1 MTTSEGA
8 LEYVLRVIRR
18 RKLVILLALIS
29 VPLAAFIY
37 SSQQQKEY
45 RATATLLF
53 ESPENVT
60 IEASRVAATN
70 EALAGLPAI
79 AVRTAESLGERDAA
93 PEILSSVSAGSVN
106 EMANLTEISATTT
119 SPQRSTQIAN
129 AYSRAYIDF
138 RREADQSQAVQAIQ
152 LIERRLK
159 QLSPG
164 AAAGIQGQTLR
175 ERLNQLE
182 VQRISEI
189 GRTELVQPASP
200 PSSPSSPRTK
210 RNVLL
215 GIIAGLLLGFGL
227 AALLERIDRG
237 ASTVEELESL
247 FDLPLL
253 GRIPKSKAFAQSSL
267 SEMLQ
272 APEAEAFWTLR
283 NNLLYFRVDRDI
295 KAIEIASAEPNDGK
309 STVARGLAG
318 AMAAMGDEVVLVEAD
333 LRKDS
338 AFHGGRGPLL
348 DGLST
353 VLTGAPLDRVLLEV
367 PVSSQGANAT
377 RARALWVL
385 PSGPVPP
392 NPGGLL
398 ESEAMKELMAT
409 LSQRFELIVIDTPAL
424 GTMSDALTLIPLVS
438 EVVAV
443 GGVGKTAPED
453 ARDFINQLALRGK
466 LPLGLIATFTPVEQG
481 HYAYYRRSRPALRR

>member
-29 VPLAAFIY
+29 VPLAAFSY

-119 SPQRSTQIAN
+119 SPRRSAQIAN
-129 AYSRAYIDF
+129 AYSRAYVAF
-138 RREADQSQAVQAIQ
+138 RREADQSQAIQAIQ
-152 LIERRLK
+152 SIERRLK
-159 QLSPG
+159 QLSLG

-215 GIIAGLLLGFGL
+215 GILAGLLLGFGL

-338 AFHGGRGPLL
+338 GFHGGRGPLL

-353 VLTGAPLDRVLLEV
+353 VLTGAPLDKVLLEV

-377 RARALWVL
+377 RALWVL

-438 EVVAV
+438 EIVVI

-453 ARDFINQLALRGK
+453 ARDFMNQLALRGK

>member
-45 RATATLLF
+45 KATATLLF

-106 EMANLTEISATTT
+106 EMANLTKISATTP
-119 SPQRSTQIAN
+119 SPQRSAQIAN

-138 RREADQSQAVQAIQ
+138 RREADQSQAIQAVQ

-159 QLSPG
+159 QLSPA

-182 VQRISEI
+182 VQRISET

-253 GRIPKSKAFAQSSL
+253 GRIPKSKAFAQRSL
-267 SEMLQ
+267 FKMLQ
-272 APEAEAFWTLR
+272 VPEAEAFWTLR
-283 NNLLYFRVDRDI
+283 NNLHYFQVDREI

-318 AMAAMGDEVVLVEAD
+318 AMAAMGDDVVLVEAD

-338 AFHGGRGPLL
+338 AFGGDRGPLL

-367 PVSSQGANAT
+367 PIPSQGTNG
-377 RARALWVL
+377 ARTLWVL

-392 NPGGLL
+392 NPAGLL
-398 ESEAMKELMAT
+398 ESEAMKDLMAT
-409 LSQRFELIVIDTPAL
+409 LAQRFELIVIDTPAL

-453 ARDFINQLALRGK
+453 ARDFMNQLSLRGK